1 LLVGVADLF
10 SEGLASLAE
19 ATKWREWP
27 RRRAG
32 KRPHISCLIRWV
44 KDGVRGVKLE
54 TVRCGGT
61 LCTSKPAVGRFLQRL
76 SELDGLATPKP
87 INPAKAKVEAD
98 AILEAAGV

>member
-1 LLVGVADLF
+1 MSDLF

-19 ATKWREWP
+19 ATKWKEWP

-54 TVRCGGT
+54 ATKCGVT

-76 SELDGLATPKP
+76 SELDGLPTPKP
-87 INPAKAKVEAD
+87 SNPAKAEIEAD